1 LIFHG
6 EGESAPIIRNV
17 LRAWNNDQANESA
30 TRGKDALALKTE
42 GNAAFKMKQYV
53 RAAEFY
59 TSALMSVGESSRA
72 LLANWALCCLQ
83 NCANLD
89 AVAASAASIRIRP
102 EAKAVIRLAEALMSL
117 GEPMLCKELL
127 QGGLADII
135 EDSDVLSDKHKLI
148 ESVDSLSDNDT
159 GPMSKGK
166 HLPRWVGD
174 IESFDAGA
182 KGRGIRATRDLKK
195 GQTLMIEPSLAMSE
209 TDCCFRKGKG
219 SNTLITI
226 DNNLKNPSQV
236 YLRQAIILRSQREG
250 VLSRIV
256 DCLSDGANM
265 RLVTSLE
272 DLMPNLTSCKVLL
285 PTHHEYMEEEKVQ
298 LTADRVDAIV
308 SVNCFG
314 EAGEKII
321 DDPLKRFKDNF
332 LAKSHTRLVPATSMF
347 NHSASNNCTWLWS
360 GKCSI
365 MFTLMDIKAGEEL
378 TVRYQPD
385 EEKVRRA
392 WGISS

>member
-1 LIFHG
+1 
-6 EGESAPIIRNV
+6 
-17 LRAWNNDQANESA
+17 
-30 TRGKDALALKTE
+30 
-42 GNAAFKMKQYV
+42 M
-53 RAAEFY
+53 
-59 TSALMSVGESSRA
+59 
-72 LLANWALCCLQ
+72 
-83 NCANLD
+83 
-89 AVAASAASIRIRP
+89 
-102 EAKAVIRLAEALMSL
+102 
-117 GEPMLCKELL
+117 
-127 QGGLADII
+127 
-135 EDSDVLSDKHKLI
+135 
-148 ESVDSLSDNDT
+148 
-159 GPMSKGK
+159 
-166 HLPRWVGD
+166 GD

-182 KGRGIRATRDLKK
+182 NGRGIRATRDLKK
-195 GQTLMIEPSLAMSE
+195 GQTLMIEPPLAMSE
-209 TDCCFRKGKG
+209 TDCRFRKGKG

-256 DCLSDGANM
+256 DCLSDGANT

-332 LAKSHTRLVPATSMF
+332 LEKSHTRLVPATSMF

-365 MFTLMDIKAGEEL
+365 MFTLMDIKSGEEL

>member
-1 LIFHG
+1 
-6 EGESAPIIRNV
+6 
-17 LRAWNNDQANESA
+17 
-30 TRGKDALALKTE
+30 
-42 GNAAFKMKQYV
+42 
-53 RAAEFY
+53 
-59 TSALMSVGESSRA
+59 
-72 LLANWALCCLQ
+72 
-83 NCANLD
+83 
-89 AVAASAASIRIRP
+89 
-102 EAKAVIRLAEALMSL
+102 
-117 GEPMLCKELL
+117 
-127 QGGLADII
+127 
-135 EDSDVLSDKHKLI
+135 
-148 ESVDSLSDNDT
+148 
-159 GPMSKGK
+159 
-166 HLPRWVGD
+166 VGD

-285 PTHHEYMEEEKVQ
+285 PTHHEYTEEEKVE

-308 SVNCFG
+308 SMNCFG

-332 LAKSHTRLVPATSMF
+332 LGKSHTRLVPATSMF

-365 MFTLMDIKAGEEL
+365 IFTLMDIKAGEEL